1 MKIWASVLSF
11 QEVEMTSE
19 AIDSLRAQGP
29 VIAHIEVIGNGA
41 SPREAAD
48 LEELFPNVHL
58 TIQPDNRSFAEC
70 VNLSAKRARQAG
82 CDCLLFLTNDA
93 CMDTGAVESMVSKLI
108 AMPDVAAVMPVQM
121 RYHQPTIIQHGG
133 GTIDR
138 RRWATIIEAGGK
150 PRSALPSTG
159 VIDRDWLDGAGV
171 LYRLSAMEEIGDFWP
186 GFGFYW
192 EDADWGIRA
201 KAKGWRV
208 VVDCE
213 ASMRHRVSAT
223 TSRSEKWRQYMLVR
237 NRILCAKRNCDES
250 EYRRIARRL
259 LNSAVILRFRSPKRL
274 ENRMR
279 LRATLDAIK
288 GKHQEP
294 PTPNEFI

>member
-19 AIDSLRAQGP
+19 AIDSIRVQGP
-29 VIAHIEVIGNGA
+29 IISEIEVIGNGA
-41 SPREAAD
+41 TPKEAAD
-48 LEELFPNVHL
+48 LEELFPIVRL
-58 TIQPDNRSFAEC
+58 TIQSDNRSFADC
-70 VNLSAKRARQAG
+70 VNLSAERARNAG
-82 CDCLLFLTNDA
+82 CDFLLFLTNDA
-93 CMDTGAVESMVSKLI
+93 CLDKGAVASMLSKMTE
-108 AMPDVAAVMPVQM
+108 MPEIAAVMPVQM
-121 RYHQPTIIQHGG
+121 RYHQPTVIQHGG

-138 RRWATIIEAGGK
+138 RRWATVLEAGGQ
-150 PRSALPSTG
+150 PRNALPTTG
-159 VIDRDWLDGAGV
+159 VVDRDWLDGAGV
-171 LYRLSAMEEIGDFWP
+171 LYRLSAMEEIGGLWP

-223 TSRSEKWRQYMLVR
+223 TSRNENWRQYMLFR
-237 NRILCAKRNCDES
+237 NRILCAKRNCDEQ
-250 EYRRIARRL
+250 EYRKIARRL
-259 LNSAVILRFRSPKRL
+259 LNAAVILRFRSPKRI

-279 LRATLDAIK
+279 LRATIDAIK
-288 GKHQEP
+288 GRHQDP
-294 PTPNEFI
+294 PTPVDIV